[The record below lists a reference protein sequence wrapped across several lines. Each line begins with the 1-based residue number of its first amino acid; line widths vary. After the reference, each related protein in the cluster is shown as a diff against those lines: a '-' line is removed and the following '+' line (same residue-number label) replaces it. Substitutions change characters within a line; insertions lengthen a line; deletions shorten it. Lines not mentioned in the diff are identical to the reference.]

1 LIYYSYIFDILDFF
15 RSLLD
20 NACLA
25 FDKITTG
32 DNFEKKQF
40 KWEGL
45 VFEVYSDYLQ
55 NSSDSSISEIELF
68 VVDMLQTCSL
78 AYRKYWQQFL
88 ESMKGND
95 VQKRRSIFKWWG
107 FLLKTTKNRYHIDH
121 LTFHM
126 DHVGEE
132 KGRILKGLLQRCNGS
147 TLNREHL
154 NLKTMLSQFEGSYY
168 LGKGLFETDCKER
181 IGVYDIEHLYD
192 FFEMNTKQ
200 EITVL
205 VEACFE
211 IFDHNHSLSSDVG
224 YAIQV
229 IVLVYFEESMYR
241 QSVTRSVIDLL
252 CPSSSGRIDE
262 SEQGLERRNIA
273 CSIINIITN
282 SVFNMTDSALLKYN
296 IAGRDLPEEFDVIL
310 PEIFASRPS
319 LSLTLPLA
327 TKIHVI
333 KAVSLLPKGRKY
345 ILFQSQ
351 ILITIEGEAT
361 KRRLY
366 DKKVAIY
373 CLCSLISLKV
383 FSPTDKSCV
392 EALKVIGGIIL
403 RDIYEC
409 SMETECFLYRLLSFL
424 LSCKKLPGI
433 VINCLVRRI
442 ILRCMTFVGGD
453 IIMSQQNLL
462 QRCFSAWITSGET
475 RPYRVQNLPCMIRL
489 LCDATL
495 YQTHVDTDLAA
506 SLVSE
511 ILGTSKLSGTKLNSP
526 CLLIKLCSTI
536 FAAFASDFVQSNHV
550 SITEWGFERADVYR
564 HLANEEAKESQN
576 ADWGLNID
584 KATTRSPSRITGNA
598 IESTEIFLSM
608 KISIIGAFLHLFH
621 TTQLKSRFS
630 LSMEKRRS
638 LVVISN
644 KMIIFLSN
652 GGAIMKKGIPLV
664 DVYKD
669 VYEVFAAKQGPDS
682 ILNEDSSHLQ
692 MICIS
697 KSISSFSSPSCSWVD
712 LCSLFDR
719 IGFHCDRLLYIF
731 DKCSKHLS
739 KNINV
744 ALNVFCSSCEL
755 YAQMA
760 TEEKAREWVKNIERL
775 KLDQNSSLR
784 EDQVRD
790 YADDV
795 VRLFRNRVRPLNQN
809 LVFCPFSYL
818 SF

>member
-1 LIYYSYIFDILDFF
+1 
-15 RSLLD
+15 LLD

-32 DNFEKKQF
+32 DNFEKNNF

-45 VFEVYSDYLQ
+45 VFEVYSDFLL
-55 NSSDSSISEIELF
+55 NSSDNFISEIELL

-88 ESMKGND
+88 ESMNGND
-95 VQKRRSIFKWWG
+95 VQIRRSIFKWWG
-107 FLLKTTKNRYHIDH
+107 FLLKTNKNRYHIDQ
-121 LTFHM
+121 LMFRK
-126 DHVGEE
+126 DHIGEGR
-132 KGRILKGLLQRCNGS
+132 GRILKGLLRMCNGS
-147 TLNREHL
+147 TLNTVDS
-154 NLKTMLSQFEGSYY
+154 NLKTMLSRFEGSYY
-168 LGKGLFETDCKER
+168 LGKGLFETDKKER

-192 FFEMNTKQ
+192 FFEMNSKQ
-200 EITVL
+200 EMISVL
-205 VEACFE
+205 FEACFE

-224 YAIQV
+224 HAIQV
-229 IVLVYFEESMYR
+229 IVLVYFEQSIYR
-241 QSVTRSVIDLL
+241 QFIARSVIDLL
-252 CPSSSGRIDE
+252 CPNSAGRIDE
-262 SEQGLERRNIA
+262 SEQVLERHNIA
-273 CSIINIITN
+273 CSIINIITS
-282 SVFNMTDSALLKYN
+282 SVFNMTDSALMKYN
-296 IAGRDLPEEFDVIL
+296 IADRDLPEEFDVIL

-319 LSLTLPLA
+319 SSLKLPLA
-327 TKIHVI
+327 TKIHLI
-333 KAVSLLPKGRKY
+333 KAVSLLSKGRKY

-351 ILITIEGEAT
+351 ILIAIEGEAT
-361 KRRLY
+361 KHRLY

-403 RDIYEC
+403 RDSYEC
-409 SMETECFLYRLLSFL
+409 SMETGCFLFRLLSFL

-453 IIMSQQNLL
+453 IIISQQNLL
-462 QRCFSAWITSGET
+462 QRCFSAWTTSGET
-475 RPYRVQNLPCMIRL
+475 RSYRFQHLPCMIRF

-511 ILGTSKLSGTKLNSP
+511 ILGTSTLSGTNIDSLS
-526 CLLIKLCSTI
+526 LLIKLCSTI
-536 FAAFASDFVQSNHV
+536 FAAFASDLIQSNHV
-550 SITEWGFERADVYR
+550 SITEWGFECADVYR

-576 ADWGLNID
+576 ADWCLNID
-584 KATTRSPSRITGNA
+584 KSTTRSPSPIRGGV

-621 TTQLKSRFS
+621 RTQLKSRFS
-630 LSMEKRRS
+630 LSMEMRRS
-638 LVVISN
+638 LVIISN
-644 KMIIFLSN
+644 KMILFLSN
-652 GGAIMKKGIPLV
+652 SGDIMRKGIPLV

-669 VYEVFAAKQGPDS
+669 VHEVFAAKQGPDS
-682 ILNEDSSHLQ
+682 ILDEDSSHLK

-697 KSISSFSSPSCSWVD
+697 KSISRFSSLSCSWVD

-739 KNINV
+739 KNISV

-755 YAQMA
+755 YSQMA
-760 TEEKAREWVKNIERL
+760 TEEKAREWVKSIERL
-775 KLDQNSSLR
+775 KLDQKSSLR

-790 YADDV
+790 FADDI

-809 LVFCPFSYL
+809 QVFCSFSYL